1 MDMFKNY
8 KFGDITKGVTKTVG
22 SGVAHV
28 GSGVLQGTK
37 VAGTGVA
44 ASTKIVGDTVVKS
57 GRNVGTWVVQSSD
70 ALSSGNVV
78 GATAAVGDGVLNTTH
93 VWVPERW
100 KAPELCVIL
109 C

>member
-44 ASTKIVGDTVVKS
+44 AGTKIVGDTVVKC
-57 GRNVGTWVVQSSD
+57 GKLHQ
-70 ALSSGNVV
+70 LF
-78 GATAAVGDGVLNTTH
+78 
-93 VWVPERW
+93 
-100 KAPELCVIL
+100 K
-109 C
+109 

>member
-44 ASTKIVGDTVVKS
+44 AGTKIVGDTMVK
-57 GRNVGTWVVQSSD
+57 
-70 ALSSGNVV
+70 
-78 GATAAVGDGVLNTTH
+78 
-93 VWVPERW
+93 RW
-100 KAPELCVIL
+100 KAPNLWVIL